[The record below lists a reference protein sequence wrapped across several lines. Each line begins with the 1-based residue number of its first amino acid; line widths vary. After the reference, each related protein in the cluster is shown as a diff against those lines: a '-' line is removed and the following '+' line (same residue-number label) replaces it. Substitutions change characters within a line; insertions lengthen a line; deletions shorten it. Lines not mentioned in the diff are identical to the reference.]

1 MVEPG
6 EFTPVYNDTINQ
18 INAALLDTKLCVM
31 SAEMEFSTYF
41 STTAFRT
48 IGGNTNS
55 VDLSGV
61 MIDVNADEQNF
72 DIPILKTYTDGKTYI
87 VGVLHLEIAVK
98 DKVVE
103 VNPTKK
109 TVWTGLKNILLTVA
123 GILILALILL
133 FALIIFRRH
142 RIRRYDDE
150 FRNKNKML

>member
-1 MVEPG
+1 
-6 EFTPVYNDTINQ
+6 
-18 INAALLDTKLCVM
+18 M
-31 SAEMEFSTYF
+31 SAEMEFSNYF
-41 STTAFRT
+41 STTAYRT
-48 IGGNTNS
+48 IGGSTNS

-72 DIPILKTYTDGKTYI
+72 EIPILKTYSDGKTYI

-98 DKVVE
+98 DKVVN
-103 VNPTKK
+103 VNPEKK
-109 TVWTGLKNILLTVA
+109 TVWTGLKNMLLTIA
-123 GILILALILL
+123 GILVLALILL